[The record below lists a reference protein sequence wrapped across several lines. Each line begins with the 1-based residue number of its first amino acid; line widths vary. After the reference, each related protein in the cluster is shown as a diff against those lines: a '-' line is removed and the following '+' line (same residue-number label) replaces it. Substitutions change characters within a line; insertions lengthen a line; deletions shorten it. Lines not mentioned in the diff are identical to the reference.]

1 MAAIWHGS
9 ASQRLGKLTPDMD
22 GARSRDGRTG
32 AVAKYA
38 GEGEREGGGTPP
50 TPKGDGKLFDF
61 FPLSLSLFFSGK
73 VGNADR
79 ILREWP
85 HARIVPVPVSDCIS

>member
-1 MAAIWHGS
+1 M
-9 ASQRLGKLTPDMD
+9 
-22 GARSRDGRTG
+22 GAP
-32 AVAKYA
+32 AQWPNMP
-38 GEGEREGGGTPP
+38 ERERERGEVRRRRQKAMESYLT
-50 TPKGDGKLFDF
+50 F
-61 FPLSLSLFFSGK
+61 FFSLFLSGK

>member
-1 MAAIWHGS
+1 MAAPAQW
-9 ASQRLGKLTPDMD
+9 PNMP
-22 GARSRDGRTG
+22 
-32 AVAKYA
+32 
-38 GEGEREGGGTPP
+38 ERERERGEVRRRRQKAMESYLT
-50 TPKGDGKLFDF
+50 F
-61 FPLSLSLFFSGK
+61 FLSLSLSLFLSGK